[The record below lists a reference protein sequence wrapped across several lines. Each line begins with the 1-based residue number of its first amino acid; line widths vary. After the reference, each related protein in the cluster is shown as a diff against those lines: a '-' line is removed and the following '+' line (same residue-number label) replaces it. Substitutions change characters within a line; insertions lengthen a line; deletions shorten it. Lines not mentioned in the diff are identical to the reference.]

1 MCGDGC
7 NDCGALKTAHAGR
20 DVNVLF
26 FSKNDRFVMKT
37 TTEKKTKRSYK
48 KFVL

>member
-20 DVNVLF
+20 REDFMRKRRPCFFAVVLGL
-26 FSKNDRFVMKT
+26 VT
-37 TTEKKTKRSYK
+37 
-48 KFVL
+48 